1 VQALR
6 TWLDEHTDAGAE
18 PLLVSNRGAP
28 PDAQGRA
35 RNIPCAVR
43 HSAAM
48 QLLQNG
54 LDRTVIALWLGHESV
69 ESMQMYVHAVIKIEE
84 QAMAKTHPVATS
96 LGRHRRRDELL
107 ALLEGLLLCRHQV
120 LLAHHLRWLA

>member
-1 VQALR
+1 
-6 TWLDEHTDAGAE
+6 
-18 PLLVSNRGAP
+18 
-28 PDAQGRA
+28 
-35 RNIPCAVR
+35 
-43 HSAAM
+43 M

-69 ESMQMYVHAVIKIEE
+69 ESTQMYVHADIKIEE
-84 QAMAKTHPVATS
+84 QAMAKTHPVAAS